1 MTNLHKQLDL
11 AATNFKFSSEG
22 ALTFKGYASVFG
34 GIDSHGD
41 TIQKGAY
48 QNTLENRERPILLRW
63 NHEGPVIGK
72 YTNIYEDDYGLY
84 VEGELSKG
92 HSVAD
97 DVSALMKHGSIS
109 GLSIGYSIIDSEP
122 LSTGGKLL
130 KEIYLKEISV
140 VEEPSDNSARITDV
154 KSALKEV
161 TEFKQIEAILRDKFG
176 LSRQES
182 TAIVSAVNSLK
193 KQSDSENKQSALV
206 NQLKAFQDKI

>member
-1 MTNLHKQLDL
+1 MTYLHKQLDL
-11 AATNFKFSSEG
+11 ASTDFKFSSEG

-48 QNTLENRERPILLRW
+48 QQTLANRERPVLLRW
-63 NHEGPVIGK
+63 NHSGPVIGK
-72 YTNIYEDDYGLY
+72 YTKIIEDDFGLY

-92 HSVAD
+92 HSVAE

-109 GLSIGYSIIDSEP
+109 GLSIGYTVIDSEP
-122 LSTGGKLL
+122 LTTGGKLL
-130 KEIYLKEISV
+130 KQIHLNEISV
-140 VEEPSDNSARITDV
+140 VEEPSDNSARITEV
-154 KSALKEV
+154 KSALREA
-161 TEFKQIEAILRDKFG
+161 TEFKQIEVILRDKFG

-193 KQSDSENKQSALV
+193 KQSDSENKQSALI
-206 NQLKAFQDKI
+206 NQLKAFENRI